1 MKERN
6 SNMELL
12 RLFCI
17 FGIVLMHSVSSMNLP
32 QEGWRLPISFLIS
45 SIFDTG
51 VTCFILISGYFGIQ
65 SSFKKMLS
73 LATMVWTYSILGA
86 VVTYAT
92 GQGLSLE
99 NLVKSILPI
108 VSRKYWFITC
118 YFWLVALT
126 PFLNRIPEKMAKK
139 DFEKLLFTLLILF
152 SVIPTFLY
160 FEIMQDAGRGMAHM
174 IMIYLIGRYI
184 RLYHDGHHNVSR
196 LLPVAVIGVLC
207 TLLPNYV
214 LTLFSGQYFAP
225 FTRNSSLTIIISAIA
240 IFLIFKELSFRSRL
254 VNRTARHTLSIYI
267 LERTVRCVLVYY
279 GIDPAQYNSRWFV
292 FLAAIAYVL
301 LTMLICIIVNIIR
314 QNTLAKLDLPLY
326 HFFLCLKGEIL
337 RFLPQ
342 LKKEG

>member
-17 FGIVLMHSVSSMNLP
+17 FGIVLMHSVGSMNLP
-32 QEGWRLPISFLIS
+32 LEDWRLPISLLIS

-65 SSFKKMLS
+65 SGFKKMLS
-73 LATMVWTYSILGA
+73 LATMVWTYSILSA
-86 VVTYAT
+86 IVTYAT
-92 GQGLSLE
+92 GQQLSLE
-99 NLVKSILPI
+99 DLVKSILPI
-108 VSRKYWFITC
+108 VSRKYWFISC
-118 YFWLVALT
+118 YFWLTALA
-126 PFLNRIPEKMAKK
+126 PFLNRIPEKMSKK
-139 DFEKLLFTLLILF
+139 DFEKLLCTLLILF

-174 IMIYLIGRYI
+174 IMMYLIGRYI
-184 RLYHDGHHNVSR
+184 RFYHDGHHKVSR
-196 LLPVAVIGVLC
+196 LLPVAVIGVFC
-207 TLLPNYV
+207 TLLADYA
-214 LTLFSGQYFAP
+214 LILLSGQYFAP

-240 IFLIFKELSFRSRL
+240 IFLIFKEFSFRSRL
-254 VNRTARHTLSIYI
+254 VNLAARHTLSIYI
-267 LERTVRCVLVYY
+267 LEKTVRCVLIYY
-279 GIDPAQYNSRWFV
+279 GIDPAQYNSCWFV
-292 FLAAIAYVL
+292 FLAAIAHVL
-301 LTMLICIIVNIIR
+301 LTMLICIIVNTIR

-326 HFFLCLKGEIL
+326 HFLLWLQKKIL